1 MSQNAKAILRDGR
14 LGFVLFQKQMVFPC
28 GLLHALPMQTK
39 ENSVIVFAIRK
50 YSSLFPSAD
59 KRSSLSYQVA
69 TVAIEMVYLCVF
81 FLFSFLGIYLWL
93 FSSNRC
99 SRQTSVRIR
108 QLWKYLWAEK
118 CEAGSNTKQWPGPHP
133 PEVSRP
139 LHDGGREVQ
148 EGLLSFY
155 LKKLWNSSSTSHKG
169 VLLLLS

>member
-28 GLLHALPMQTK
+28 GLLHVCTMQTK

-81 FLFSFLGIYLWL
+81 FLF
-93 FSSNRC
+93 
-99 SRQTSVRIR
+99 
-108 QLWKYLWAEK
+108 
-118 CEAGSNTKQWPGPHP
+118 
-133 PEVSRP
+133 
-139 LHDGGREVQ
+139 
-148 EGLLSFY
+148 LS
-155 LKKLWNSSSTSHKG
+155 
-169 VLLLLS
+169 